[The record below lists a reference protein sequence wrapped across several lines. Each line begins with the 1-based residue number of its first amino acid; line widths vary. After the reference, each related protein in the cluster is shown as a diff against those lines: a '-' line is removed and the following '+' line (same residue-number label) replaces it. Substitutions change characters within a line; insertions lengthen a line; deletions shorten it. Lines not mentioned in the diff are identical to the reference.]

1 MDEMLRLITAL
12 LATPVEWKKGDKVIV
27 PPATTADLLRKE
39 LRTIVLGL
47 YNWHV

>member
-27 PPATTADLLRKE
+27 PPATTAE
-39 LRTIVLGL
+39 LAEERVKDDSVGS
-47 YNWHV
+47 V